1 MSFAPGEI
9 VLAAFP
15 FSDLTGVKRRPCVVL
30 AVADAPD
37 EFVVAFLTSNAARQ
51 TFRSAVLLEP
61 AHPQWRQTGLKT
73 ASVIRADK
81 LATLHTR
88 VISGALGRLPA
99 DLLVVLKTKLMSL
112 FQLT

>member
-9 VLAAFP
+9 VLATFP
-15 FSDLTGVKRRPCVVL
+15 FSDLSGVKRRPCVVL
-30 AVADAPD
+30 AVADTPD
-37 EFVVAFLTSNAARQ
+37 EFVVAFITSKAARASLN
-51 TFRSAVLLEP
+51 SAVSIESGY
-61 AHPQWRQTGLKT
+61 PQWRQTGLKT

-99 DLLVVLKTKLMSL
+99 DLLVVLKSKLMSL

>member
-9 VLAAFP
+9 VLATFP

-30 AVADAPD
+30 AVADMPN
-37 EFVVAFLTSNAARQ
+37 EFVVAFITSKAARESLN
-51 TFRSAVLLEP
+51 SAVSVAP
-61 AHPQWRQTGLKT
+61 DHPQWRQTGLKT

-88 VISGALGRLPA
+88 VISGGLGSLPA
-99 DLLVVLKTKLMSL
+99 DLRAVLKSKLMSL